1 MTNCYF
7 AQLFLLDE
15 EQLHKMLEEQLKEK
29 DNQLEIDFEKANA
42 EAKQDEMLSKMN
54 KKELIEYIKEQRLE
68 IEKCN
73 ESRRCEIMLKNN
85 AYKENENIVNEANKK
100 IEEIKSNINRLLF
113 EKSKAESYIKYLE
126 AKINTYEKY
135 EYMISKAIDFIKNEF
150 GVEINIKPQIV

>member
-54 KKELIEYIKEQRLE
+54 KKELIEYIKEQKLE

-100 IEEIKSNINRLLF
+100 IEEIKSDRNRILF
-113 EKSKAESYIKYLE
+113 EKSKAEGYIKYLE
-126 AKINTYEKY
+126 AKVNTYES
-135 EYMISKAIDFIKNEF
+135 MIAQIINFVENKF
-150 GVEINIKPQIV
+150 GVRINIKPQIV